1 MGKGKTEAGTSKQ
14 FRWTKPME
22 RILLE
27 ILAEEAQKGN
37 KPSNVF
43 KPCSLHRVAAA
54 ISEKFNVTCESNHV
68 ENHLKTVKS
77 TWLLISKIRGSS
89 EFGWDEN
96 LKMITATKKVYDEA
110 LEKLEMYDEMALVAG
125 KDMATGSFAK
135 SFADIDLDNINVVD
149 QSMPIDLE
157 PIVDEEV
164 KGKTSSSVG
173 TSNVRSHRKRKNTQ
187 EAGDQDVIRYMADQL
202 GEIANAIKLM
212 VGESYLDS
220 LYEQV
225 MAMEGYSEDDLEAA
239 YDYLMANQIE
249 GKAFLRKSH
258 NLRTRWLQRF
268 FDGQV

>member
-1 MGKGKTEAGTSKQ
+1 
-14 FRWTKPME
+14 
-22 RILLE
+22 
-27 ILAEEAQKGN
+27 
-37 KPSNVF
+37 
-43 KPCSLHRVAAA
+43 
-54 ISEKFNVTCESNHV
+54 
-68 ENHLKTVKS
+68 
-77 TWLLISKIRGSS
+77 
-89 EFGWDEN
+89 
-96 LKMITATKKVYDEA
+96 
-110 LEKLEMYDEMALVAG
+110 MALVAG

-135 SFADIDLDNINVVD
+135 SFVDIDLDNINVVD

-157 PIVDEEV
+157 PIADEEV

-187 EAGDQDVIRYMADQL
+187 EASDQDEIRYMADQL

-212 VGESYLDS
+212 AGESYLDS

-225 MAMEGYSEDDLEAA
+225 MAMEGYSEDDLGAA